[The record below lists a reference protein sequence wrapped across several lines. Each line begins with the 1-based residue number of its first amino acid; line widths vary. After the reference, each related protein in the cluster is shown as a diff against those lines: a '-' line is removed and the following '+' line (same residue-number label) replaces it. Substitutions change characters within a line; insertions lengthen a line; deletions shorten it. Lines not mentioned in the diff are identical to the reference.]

1 MAGIKKN
8 NKNRKSLIAENR
20 FKKHSKKSQKKL
32 PTKNSSKPIRRSAT
46 KFLIQFIQRI
56 SRFFLQLIWG
66 FIWRSSLIVITGIS
80 LAVSYYYLDMK
91 EFDSLLD
98 ERSRGSVTLENNTG
112 EVFAWRGD
120 NFSKNLT
127 ANNISTHLKNAVLAT
142 EDRKFYWYNSHC
154 LSRVKPHDWAQVP
167 PILAP

>member
-32 PTKNSSKPIRRSAT
+32 PTKNSSKPLRRSAT

-66 FIWRSSLIVITGIS
+66 FIWRY
-80 LAVSYYYLDMK
+80 LAINV
-91 EFDSLLD
+91 
-98 ERSRGSVTLENNTG
+98 
-112 EVFAWRGD
+112 A
-120 NFSKNLT
+120 
-127 ANNISTHLKNAVLAT
+127 
-142 EDRKFYWYNSHC
+142 FY
-154 LSRVKPHDWAQVP
+154 VP
-167 PILAP
+167 